1 VPVGND
7 FDGVAGTKTFVV
19 TAMPAGAL
27 PIEMLVRI
35 GAQRWTGADYRTN
48 GPLSTGRAAIF
59 DNGWGS

>member
-35 GAQRWTGADYRTN
+35 GAQRWTVLITER
-48 GPLSTGRAAIF
+48 TGR
-59 DNGWGS
+59 